1 MEIINGIIRSM
12 TALITGITLLLT
24 AAFQGGTGIGFD
36 KKEDVGDLTANFLSG
51 MQAFAS
57 EPTSDKWSVG
67 FAKNELTPDDYDK
80 EYYYLGGYLKFPAQS
95 ATGVIDELWTK
106 AVVLDDNSGR
116 GAVAFAYIDA
126 IGLMNND
133 VKLIR
138 EKLSDILGESGIISV
153 NVGVTHTH
161 TGVDTQGLWGTLP
174 ETGKNEKYMNALV
187 EKTAAAIRTAY
198 ETRSKGT
205 LYFGSDDYGNFF
217 TDGRGPKSYDRNIHL
232 FRFVPDDSSK
242 REIFVTN
249 FGAHPVYIEW
259 ANTKISADYPFY
271 LSKAVEEKYG
281 ADFMF
286 IQGAIGGTIHGN
298 LGASNGIQGDTGVEK
313 ITQYGAKIAD
323 VFAELIKKA
332 EPVKPVLNVAHR
344 QVEVP
349 VDNFIF
355 RLAERAGVTSAK
367 GYSDGGII
375 KMTTEIGYCQI
386 GDNIKILMMPGEAFP
401 EIVYGGFY
409 NAEQSFNGTEYPEA
423 ALNTYFTE
431 DDYVLTFGLCNDAI
445 GYIVPDNDYNAK
457 ESHEMISVGPK
468 AASTISR
475 AFAELINEYK

>member
-12 TALITGITLLLT
+12 TALITGFTLLLT
-24 AAFQGGTGIGFD
+24 AAFQGGTGLGFE
-36 KKEDVGDLTANFLSG
+36 KKEALDLTSNFLSG
-51 MQAFAS
+51 S
-57 EPTSDKWSVG
+57 ETFIDEAAADKWSVG

-95 ATGVIDELWTK
+95 ATGVIDELWVK

-138 EKLSDILGESGIISV
+138 EKLADIIGKDGIVSV

-161 TGVDTQGLWGTLP
+161 TAVDTQGLWGTLP

-187 EKTAAAIRTAY
+187 EKTADAIRRAY
-198 ETRSKGT
+198 ETRSVGT
-205 LYFGSDDYGNFF
+205 LNYSSDDYGNFF
-217 TDGRGPKSYDRNIHL
+217 TDGRGPRSYDRNIHL
-232 FRFVPDDSSK
+232 FHFVPDDGAK
-242 REIFVTN
+242 REIFMSN

-259 ANTKISADYPFY
+259 ANTKISADYPYY
-271 LSKAVEEKYG
+271 LDKAVQEKYD
-281 ADFMF
+281 ADFIF

-298 LGASNGIQGDTGVEK
+298 LGASNGISGDTGVEK

-323 VFAELIKKA
+323 VYAELMAKEK
-332 EPVKPVLNVAHR
+332 PVKPILNVAHR
-344 QVEVP
+344 QLEVP

-367 GYSDGGII
+367 GYSDDGAI
-375 KMTTEIGYCQI
+375 KMTTEIGYCEI
-386 GDNIKILMMPGEAFP
+386 GDSIKILMMPGEAFP

-423 ALNTYFTE
+423 ALNTYFDA
-431 DDYVLTFGLCNDAI
+431 DDHVLAFGLCNDAI

-468 AASTISR
+468 AASSISR

>member
-1 MEIINGIIRSM
+1 MNLITGIVRSM

-24 AAFQGGTGIGFD
+24 AAFQAGTNLGFD
-36 KKEDVGDLTANFLSG
+36 EKESIDLTTNFLSG
-51 MQAFAS
+51 MDTFIS
-57 EPTSDKWSVG
+57 EPVSDKWSVG

-126 IGLMNND
+126 VGLMNND
-133 VKLIR
+133 IKLIR
-138 EKLSDILGESGIISV
+138 EKLSDILGADGIISV

-161 TGVDTQGLWGTLP
+161 TAVDTQGIWGTLP
-174 ETGKNEKYMNALV
+174 QTGKNEKYMNALV
-187 EKTAAAIRTAY
+187 EKTADAIRTAY
-198 ETRSKGT
+198 ETRSEGT
-205 LYFGSDDYGNFF
+205 LYYGSDDYGHLFS
-217 TDGRGPKSYDRNIHL
+217 DGRGPRSYDRNIHL
-232 FRFVPDDSSK
+232 FRFVPDDSAK
-242 REIFVTN
+242 REIFITN

-259 ANTKISADYPFY
+259 ANTKISADYPYY

-281 ADFMF
+281 ADFVF
-286 IQGAIGGTIHGN
+286 IQGAIGGAIHGN
-298 LGASNGIQGDTGVEK
+298 LSASNGVTGTTDVEK

-323 VFAELIKKA
+323 VFAELIEKA
-332 EPVKPVLNVAHR
+332 EPVAPVLNVAHR
-344 QVEVP
+344 QFELS

-355 RLAERAGVTSAK
+355 RLVERTGITSAK
-367 GYSDGGII
+367 GYSDDGTI
-375 KMTTEIGYCQI
+375 KMTSEIGYCQI
-386 GDNIKILMMPGEAFP
+386 GDNIKILMMPGEIFP

-409 NAEQSFNGTEYPEA
+409 SAQEAFNGTEYPEA
-423 ALNTYFTE
+423 ALKTCFDA
-431 DDYVLTFGLCNDAI
+431 DDHVLTFGLCNDAL

-468 AASTISR
+468 TASTLSR
-475 AFAELINEYK
+475 AFADLINEYK

>member
-1 MEIINGIIRSM
+1 MNVITGIIRSM

-24 AAFQGGTGIGFD
+24 AAFQSATNLGFD
-36 KKEDVGDLTANFLSG
+36 KKENVDSTSYFLSG
-51 MQAFAS
+51 MDSFIS
-57 EPTSDKWSVG
+57 EPVSDKWSVG

-116 GAVAFAYIDA
+116 GATAFAYIDA

-138 EKLSDILGESGIISV
+138 EKLSDILGPDGIISV

-161 TGVDTQGLWGTLP
+161 TAVDTQGIWGTLP
-174 ETGKNEKYMNALV
+174 QTGKNEKYMNALV
-187 EKTAAAIRTAY
+187 EKTADAIRTAY
-198 ETRSKGT
+198 ETRSEGT
-205 LYFGSDDYGNFF
+205 LYYGSDDYGHLFS
-217 TDGRGPKSYDRNIHL
+217 DGRGPRSYDRNIHL
-232 FRFVPDDSSK
+232 FRFVPDDSAK
-242 REIFVTN
+242 REIFITN

-281 ADFMF
+281 ADFVF
-286 IQGAIGGTIHGN
+286 IQGAIGGAIHGN
-298 LGASNGIQGDTGVEK
+298 LSASNGVTGTTDVEK

-332 EPVKPVLNVAHR
+332 EPVAPILNVAHR
-344 QVEVP
+344 QFEVT

-355 RLAERAGVTSAK
+355 KLVERTGITSAK
-367 GYSDGGII
+367 GYNDGGKI
-375 KMTTEIGYCQI
+375 KMTSEIGYCQI
-386 GDNIKILMMPGEAFP
+386 GDNIKILMMPGEIFP

-409 NAEQSFNGTEYPEA
+409 SAEEAFNGTEYPEA
-423 ALNTYFTE
+423 ALKTYFSA
-431 DDYVLTFGLCNDAI
+431 DDHVLTFGLCNDAL
-445 GYIVPDNDYNAK
+445 GYIVPDIDYNSK
-457 ESHEMISVGPK
+457 ESHEMISVGPQT
-468 AASTISR
+468 ASTLSR
-475 AFAELINEYK
+475 AFAEFINEYK

>member
-12 TALITGITLLLT
+12 TALITGFTLLLT
-24 AAFQGGTGIGFD
+24 AAFQGGTGLGFD
-36 KKEDVGDLTANFLSG
+36 KKDTVDLTSNFLAG
-51 MQAFAS
+51 TETFIS
-57 EPTSDKWSVG
+57 EPVSDKWSVG

-95 ATGVIDELWTK
+95 ATGVIDELWVK

-138 EKLSDILGESGIISV
+138 EKLGDIIGKDGIVSV

-161 TGVDTQGLWGTLP
+161 TAVDTQGLWGTLP

-187 EKTAAAIRTAY
+187 EKTADAIRRAY
-198 ETRSKGT
+198 ETRSVGT
-205 LYFGSDDYGNFF
+205 LNYSSDDYGNFF
-217 TDGRGPKSYDRNIHL
+217 TDGRGPRSYDRNIHL
-232 FRFVPDDSSK
+232 FHFVPDDGAK
-242 REIFVTN
+242 REIFMSN

-259 ANTKISADYPFY
+259 ANTKISADYPYY
-271 LSKAVEEKYG
+271 LDKAVQEKYD
-281 ADFMF
+281 ADFIF

-298 LGASNGIQGDTGVEK
+298 LGASNGISGDTGVEK

-323 VFAELIKKA
+323 VYAELMAKEK
-332 EPVKPVLNVAHR
+332 PVKPILNVAHR
-344 QVEVP
+344 QLEVP

-367 GYSDGGII
+367 GYSDGGTI
-375 KMTTEIGYCQI
+375 KMTTEIGYCEI
-386 GDNIKILMMPGEAFP
+386 GDSIKILMMPGEVFP

-423 ALNTYFTE
+423 ALNTYFDA
-431 DDYVLTFGLCNDAI
+431 DDHVLTFGLCNDAL
-445 GYIVPDNDYNAK
+445 GYIVPDNDYNSK

-468 AASTISR
+468 TASTLSR